1 MAYTEVNKDNLEKL
15 VEDSG
20 MLVIDFWA
28 EWCGPCKAFGP
39 IFEKV
44 SDRYPDVTFGK
55 CDTEQEREVAAAFD
69 VRSIPTLAIFR
80 DSILLFKEAGAFPE
94 HMLEEILDKVKDLD
108 MDEVKAEMQKAAEE
122 AEEAEEAEVADEAD
136 EPEVAGDDGDKS

>member
-1 MAYTEVNKDNLEKL
+1 MAYTEITKDNLESL
-15 VEDSG
+15 VEDSA

-44 SDRYPDVTFGK
+44 AERYPDITFAK
-55 CDTEQEREVAAAFD
+55 CNTEVEREVAAAFD

-80 DSILLFKEAGAFPE
+80 DNVLLFKEAGAFPE
-94 HMLEEILDKVKDLD
+94 NLLEEIIGKVSDLD
-108 MDEVKAEMQKAAEE
+108 MKEVQEELDKTAAEAE
-122 AEEAEEAEVADEAD
+122 AETDAETEAKTDAETEAKTDADA
-136 EPEVAGDDGDKS
+136 